1 MNIIQLTETHFPEAI
16 HLSEYAFQYQVPEEE
31 RKGRLERLKQHRI
44 FGVVEDGVVAA
55 KAHLIPFEIY
65 LEGEPLRMG
74 GIGSVATYPEYRRQ
88 GYVKGLLAH
97 LLAVMKEEGQTV
109 SMLHP
114 FSVSFYRKYGWE
126 LITDYCRSVYAKS
139 DLVPL
144 QPAPDGIIRR
154 CTKASHSADL
164 EQVYDRFARRHAGML
179 KRSTDRWLHAVYG
192 NRFAAVYYDEE
203 KKPQGYMLY
212 EVKESR
218 MKVKEFAPLN
228 GEARVGLWNF
238 ICQHDS
244 MVDQVEL
251 WAAPDEPLNFA
262 LRNPRITR
270 EATPLIMGRIVDA
283 EAFLARYPFQWQGV
297 DEALILHIGDP
308 YAEWNNISV
317 SLQDGG
323 MKVIARGTSPDAD
336 ANAAADHELR
346 LSIPALTTLLFSYR
360 RPDELRQLGMLHGSG
375 AAVAKLE
382 RLIPRLQPFFY
393 DMF

>member
-1 MNIIQLTETHFPEAI
+1 MNIIQLTEAHFPEALR
-16 HLSEYAFQYQVPEEE
+16 LSEYAFQYQVPEQE
-31 RKGRLERLKQHRI
+31 RESRFERLKHLRI
-44 FGVVEDGVVAA
+44 FGVMEDGEVAA

-88 GYVKGLLAH
+88 GYVKGLLTH

-144 QPAPDGIIRR
+144 QPAPNGIIRR
-154 CTKASHSADL
+154 YSKANHSADL
-164 EQVYDRFARRHAGML
+164 EQVYDQFARRHAGML
-179 KRSTDRWLHAVYG
+179 KRTTDRWLHAVYG
-192 NRFAAVYYDEE
+192 NMFAAVYYDEG
-203 KKPQGYMLY
+203 KKPQGYLLY

-218 MKVKEFAPLN
+218 MKVKEFVPLN
-228 GEARVGLWNF
+228 GEARIGLWNF

-244 MVDQVEL
+244 MVEQVEL

-270 EATPLIMGRIVDA
+270 DATPLVMGRIVDA
-283 EAFLARYPFQWQGV
+283 EAFLVRYPFQWQSV
-297 DEALILHIGDP
+297 DEALILHIDDP
-308 YAEWNNISV
+308 HAEWNNISV
-317 SLQDGG
+317 SLQDGD
-323 MKVIARGTSPDAD
+323 MKVIVRHTKPDGLAD
-336 ANAAADHELR
+336 NELR
-346 LSIPALTTLLFSYR
+346 LSILALTTLLFGYR
-360 RPDELRQLGMLHGSG
+360 SPDELHQLGMLHGSE

-382 RLIPRLQPFFY
+382 RLLPRLQPFFY